1 MESVLGS
8 LDRMA
13 VIMISHDRYFLDQT
27 VGKIV
32 DLEGGKATIYHG
44 NYSYYVKEKE
54 RSLLAEFE
62 AYEDQQKKIK
72 EMEKAIK
79 RLRDWAHRADSK
91 DLYKRAACMQ
101 KRLDKMAKLDKPN
114 LAPKKI
120 DLTFN
125 EADRSGKEV
134 ISAQQVTKAFGDK
147 VVLADTDFKMQYK
160 EHVALIGEN
169 GCGKSTLIKILINEE
184 KPDKGVIELGTRLK
198 IAYLPQQVRFEDEE
212 LTVLETFKKH
222 VVMDQTETRRTL
234 AKFLFFGDQVFKK
247 VSSLSGGEK
256 SRLLLCILLQ
266 QEVNLLI
273 LDEPTNHLDIESREN
288 LEEALQNFGGTLL
301 FISHDRFFI
310 NKLAHR
316 VSELSQGKIR
326 NYIGN
331 YEDYKEKRVQ
341 EERQPDKKIVYI
353 KEENAPVIERKEN
366 KKRNEGRI
374 AYLEKQL
381 HQLEEQLVEL
391 GKKRDEAAAVYE
403 EWLKLN
409 EQYKEQE
416 QIYDAMMEEWMY
428 LQV

>member
-1 MESVLGS
+1 M
-8 LDRMA
+8 
-13 VIMISHDRYFLDQT
+13 
-27 VGKIV
+27 
-32 DLEGGKATIYHG
+32 
-44 NYSYYVKEKE
+44 
-54 RSLLAEFE
+54 
-62 AYEDQQKKIK
+62 
-72 EMEKAIK
+72 
-79 RLRDWAHRADSK
+79 
-91 DLYKRAACMQ
+91 
-101 KRLDKMAKLDKPN
+101 
-114 LAPKKI
+114 
-120 DLTFN
+120 
-125 EADRSGKEV
+125 
-134 ISAQQVTKAFGDK
+134 
-147 VVLADTDFKMQYK
+147 
-160 EHVALIGEN
+160 
-169 GCGKSTLIKILINEE
+169 
-184 KPDKGVIELGTRLK
+184 
-198 IAYLPQQVRFEDEE
+198 
-212 LTVLETFKKH
+212 
-222 VVMDQTETRRTL
+222 
-234 AKFLFFGDQVFKK
+234 
-247 VSSLSGGEK
+247 
-256 SRLLLCILLQ
+256 
-266 QEVNLLI
+266 
-273 LDEPTNHLDIESREN
+273 
-288 LEEALQNFGGTLL
+288 L